1 MNIKKD
7 FPIFKTHPNF
17 CYLDS
22 AATSQKPQVVIDRIK
37 KFYEEENA
45 NIHRGIYRLSEQATE
60 AYEQARS
67 KISSFLGAKN
77 YDIIFVRNAT
87 EGINLVARTFQEP
100 GSILLTELEHHA
112 NIVPWQLTRKKIE
125 IVKLNEDQTLNLE
138 NLLIKLEAKPTLLG
152 LTHISNAIGT
162 INPAKEIIEKAHASG
177 TKVLLDGSQSVPHM
191 KINLEDLNPDFLVFT
206 GHKMLGPTGIGVVA
220 IKKEIAKN
228 LPPYQGG
235 GDMIQ
240 EVSWEKST
248 YLPSPARFEAGTPNI
263 AGVLALQTAIEYLEK
278 IGLEKIREHEKD
290 LFRKC
295 WNALKKE
302 EGLTLF
308 GPEDPEKHA
317 GIISFTLDYA
327 HPHDI
332 AQIFDSENIAIRAGH
347 HCCQPLMN
355 SLSVPA
361 TARISFYLYNDESD
375 IEKILIALQKVKQ
388 TFK

>member
-1 MNIKKD
+1 MKD
-7 FPIFKTHPNF
+7 FPIFSTHPNF

-22 AATSQKPQVVIDRIK
+22 AATSQKPQVVINRIK

-45 NIHRGIYRLSEQATE
+45 NIHRGIYQLSEKATE
-60 AYEQARS
+60 LYETARE
-67 KISSFLGAKN
+67 KVASFLGAKN

-87 EGINLVARTFQEP
+87 EGINLVANVFQES

-112 NIVPWQLTRKKIE
+112 NIIPWQLQKRKIE
-125 IVKLNEDQTLNLE
+125 TVDLNKNQTLNLE
-138 NLLIKLEAKPTLLG
+138 NLLIKLKAKPALLG
-152 LTHISNAIGT
+152 ITHISNAIGT
-162 INPAKEIIEKAHASG
+162 INPAKEIIEKAHQAG

-191 KINLEDLNPDFLVFT
+191 SVNLDDLNPDFFVFT

-220 IKKEIAKN
+220 IKKEIAEN

-240 EVSWEKST
+240 EVNFEKST

-263 AGVLALQTAIEYLEK
+263 AGAIALQTAIEYLED
-278 IGLEKIREHEKD
+278 IGMEKVREHEKN
-290 LFRKC
+290 LFQKC
-295 WNALKKE
+295 WDALKQK

-332 AQIFDSENIAIRAGH
+332 AQIFDSEKIAIRAGH

-355 SLSVPA
+355 SLNIPA
-361 TARISFYLYNDESD
+361 TARISFYLYNNESD
-375 IEKILIALQKVKQ
+375 IERILKAIQKVKQ
-388 TFK
+388 VFNS

>member
-1 MNIKKD
+1 MKKD
-7 FPIFKTHPNF
+7 FPIFSTHPEL
-17 CYLDS
+17 CYLDN
-22 AATSQKPQVVIDRIK
+22 AATSQKPQVVIDRMK
-37 KFYEEENA
+37 KFYEEESA
-45 NIHRGIYRLSEQATE
+45 NIHRGIYRLSEKATE
-60 AYEQARS
+60 MYETARKKVS
-67 KISSFLGAKN
+67 DFLNAKN

-87 EGINLVARTFQEP
+87 EGINLIANVFQEP
-100 GSILLTELEHHA
+100 GHVLLTELEHHA
-112 NIVPWQLTRKKIE
+112 NIVPWQLTKREIE
-125 IVKLNEDQTLNLE
+125 VIKLTEDQTLDLKDFE
-138 NLLIKLEAKPTLLG
+138 NKLKNKPVLLG

-162 INPAKEIIEKAHASG
+162 INPAKEIIEKAHQAD

-191 KINLEDLNPDFLVFT
+191 KVDLSELNPDFFVFT
-206 GHKMLGPTGIGVVA
+206 GHKMLGPTGIGAVI
-220 IKKEIAKN
+220 IKKEITKN
-228 LPPYQGG
+228 LQPYQGG

-263 AGVLALQTAIEYLEK
+263 AGAIGLQTAIEYLEN
-278 IGLEKIREHEKD
+278 IGMEKVREHEKN
-290 LFRKC
+290 LFEKC
-295 WNALKKE
+295 WNALKEE

-332 AQIFDSENIAIRAGH
+332 AQVFDSENLCIRAGH

-355 SLSVPA
+355 FLNIPA

-375 IEKILIALQKVKQ
+375 IEKVLQALSKTKHLFQ
-388 TFK
+388 